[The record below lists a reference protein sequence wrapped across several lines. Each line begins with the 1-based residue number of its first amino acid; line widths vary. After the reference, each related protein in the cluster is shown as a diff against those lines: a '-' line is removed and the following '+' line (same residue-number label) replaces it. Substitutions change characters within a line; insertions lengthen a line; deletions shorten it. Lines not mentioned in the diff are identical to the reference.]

1 MGCSSC
7 GTTPGGCQSK
17 GRCSSGGCSMMHV
30 YDWLSDIAIAP
41 HDAFNIYE
49 VSFKNGARK
58 GFFINNDHLDIYTGD
73 QVVVESAIGYDIG
86 IVSLSGELVKVQMKK
101 RKVKET
107 DEYAR
112 ILRIASERELE
123 LRDEARSREGETMLK
138 ARIMARSLGLD
149 MKLGDVEYQ
158 ADCKKA
164 TFFYTANHRV
174 DFRELIKELARE
186 FKVKIEMRQIGA
198 RQEAGRVGGI
208 GSCGRELCC
217 STWLTSFK
225 SVNTSAAR
233 YQNLSI
239 NQTKLS
245 GQCGRLKCCLNYEL
259 DSYLDAL
266 KDFPDKADYIETEA
280 GSAKLVKTDVL
291 KGLMFYV
298 YPSSGTFYPIPIDKV
313 KKILEM
319 NQHGKKP
326 ADLLE
331 MAEVQEKVESVEFV
345 DVVGQVSLRSLEKTE
360 QRSKKKKKNQKEEK
374 DRPQNSSPVTGNK
387 PAGNNQQNKT
397 QFQKEDRRPP
407 KDAGSAENPVQNQS
421 SNKPQKGNGQKNRP
435 QHQNQHRNEVKETII
450 EPSSAAKEPSFFV
463 ENDNKP
469 KESIIDTNTGD
480 KIHQQKRNKNH
491 HKKRRPGNQQ
501 NRPDNEGAA

>member
-7 GTTPGGCQSK
+7 GTAPGGCKST
-17 GRCSSGGCSMMHV
+17 GRCSSGGCSMMQV
-30 YDWLSDIAIAP
+30 YDWLSDIALAP
-41 HDAFNIYE
+41 HDRFNIYE

-58 GFFINNDHLDIYTGD
+58 GFFINNDNLDLYTGD
-73 QVVVESAIGYDIG
+73 SIIVEAQIGYDIG
-86 IVSLSGELVKVQMKK
+86 KVSLGGELVKVQMKK

-107 DEYAR
+107 DELPR
-112 ILRIASERELE
+112 ILRIANERELE
-123 LRDEARSREGETMLK
+123 LMEEARSREKETMLK

-164 TFFYTANHRV
+164 TFYYTANHRV

-186 FKVKIEMRQIGA
+186 FRVKIEMRQIGA

-217 STWLTSFK
+217 STWLTNFK

-259 DSYLDAL
+259 DTYLDAL
-266 KDFPDKADYIETEA
+266 KDFPERADHIETEA
-280 GSAKLVKTDVL
+280 GVAKLVKTDIL

-298 YPSSGTFYPIPIDKV
+298 YPTSGTFYPIPIDKV
-313 KKILEM
+313 KFILDQ
-319 NQHGKKP
+319 NRKGKKP

-331 MAEVQEKVESVEFV
+331 VAEIQEKVDAIEFA

-360 QRSKKKKKNQKEEK
+360 QRSRNKKKKANREAQKPENQPQKNAPKQQQNRKNSPQQQPAEKKDKPSNHFLPDKGENKEAPFVESPSERLNNPGK
-374 DRPQNSSPVTGNK
+374 SNRPKKRKKPGGNK
-387 PAGNNQQNKT
+387 PNNNSTENK
-397 QFQKEDRRPP
+397 
-407 KDAGSAENPVQNQS
+407 A
-421 SNKPQKGNGQKNRP
+421 
-435 QHQNQHRNEVKETII
+435 
-450 EPSSAAKEPSFFV
+450 
-463 ENDNKP
+463 
-469 KESIIDTNTGD
+469 
-480 KIHQQKRNKNH
+480 
-491 HKKRRPGNQQ
+491 
-501 NRPDNEGAA
+501 